1 MTQAERE
8 RAIAYLEQTKTDIL
22 DSTATLNEAQ
32 WRFKPSPETWS
43 PADCVEHLAI
53 VEAELLRRIQ
63 ELAKGPAAPEEIL
76 AATPGKE
83 DVIMKLVPA
92 RGRKVTAPEGARP
105 ANRFP
110 NTEEL
115 RAHFTE
121 VRDRTILYVRTTKD
135 PVRQRAF
142 DHIVFGPLDGYQW
155 IIFCGAHTER
165 HRKQLEEV
173 LASA

>member
-1 MTQAERE
+1 VTQAERD
-8 RAIAYLEQTKTDIL
+8 RAIAYLEETKADIL
-22 DSTATLNEAQ
+22 NSTATLSEAQ
-32 WRFKPSPETWS
+32 WRMKPSAEAWS

-53 VEAELLRRIQ
+53 VEAHLLRQIQ
-63 ELAKGPAAPEEIL
+63 DLAKGPAAAEEVL

-83 DVIMKLVPA
+83 DVIVKLVPS

-110 NTEEL
+110 NADEL

-135 PVRQRAF
+135 PIRQRAF
-142 DHIVFGPLDGYQW
+142 NHMIFGPLDGYQW

-165 HRKQLEEV
+165 HRKQLEEA